1 MSIGDTIKTLRRAK
15 NLTQED
21 LAEYLGISS
30 KAISQW
36 ETDRTSPDLSQ
47 IPLLCNFFNVT
58 SDSLLGIDISAKQK
72 KIDGIYN
79 AAYEIACTG
88 DHKKSIAMWLDGIKQ
103 FPDSFKLIIQY
114 VDEVYMYSHML
125 DDEEAHIESALS
137 FIDKIMS
144 DCTDSKIRN
153 EAISTACMWYP
164 KLGKA
169 ERAIELAG
177 TLPDVT
183 YSDMML
189 YISTG
194 AKKHEQWCENIMCNF
209 TKSIGDL
216 SAYAYSKDDNGVDI
230 FADDE
235 KIDLFKKQ
243 IEMFR
248 LFFEKGDYMFHAQ
261 YIEVPYRHLARIY
274 SGKNDAEN
282 ALSSLAE
289 AAEYAMLFDTYDYA
303 EKQKSLIAR
312 GNVPGGVWR
321 HDTHNHS
328 YDILEWMQTDEI
340 FDSIRNAE
348 RFAEITETLGKTAV

>member
-1 MSIGDTIKTLRRAK
+1 
-15 NLTQED
+15 
-21 LAEYLGISS
+21 
-30 KAISQW
+30 
-36 ETDRTSPDLSQ
+36 
-47 IPLLCNFFNVT
+47 
-58 SDSLLGIDISAKQK
+58 
-72 KIDGIYN
+72 
-79 AAYEIACTG
+79 
-88 DHKKSIAMWLDGIKQ
+88 
-103 FPDSFKLIIQY
+103 
-114 VDEVYMYSHML
+114 
-125 DDEEAHIESALS
+125 
-137 FIDKIMS
+137 
-144 DCTDSKIRN
+144 
-153 EAISTACMWYP
+153 MWYP

-194 AKKHEQWCENIMCNF
+194 TKKHEQWRENIMCNF

-216 SAYAYSKDDNGVDI
+216 CAYAYSKDDNGVDI

-248 LFFEKGDYMFHAQ
+248 LFFEKEDYMFHAQ

-274 SGKNDAEN
+274 SEKNDAEN

-328 YDILEWMQTDEI
+328 YDILEWMQTDKI
-340 FDSIRNAE
+340 FESIRNTE